1 MKPSPYAPT
10 AITNNIAWRFTPA
23 EGPSSIDGQ
32 SSQDCDLRSPN
43 HESFRECRRTRSPNR
58 WKHVYRRDPV
68 GFHTCD
74 GFFSAPCILV
84 FCNRGLADI
93 DLELEQL
100 AVKP

>member
-1 MKPSPYAPT
+1 MKPSPYAPI
-10 AITNNIAWRFTPA
+10 AITNDIAWRFTPA
-23 EGPSSIDGQ
+23 EGPRQLMGNPVKTAICGP
-32 SSQDCDLRSPN
+32 PN

-58 WKHVYRRDPV
+58 WKHVYRRDAV

-93 DLELEQL
+93 DPEFE
-100 AVKP
+100 